1 MTIGWMRNR
10 YVVLQLLLLGSIPLL
25 RSLLSSL
32 SYRKRPSLEQNQI
45 RQTCLYARKNP
56 FRRNDISI
64 PSDSF
69 EKERKLALSRSA
81 LFSTRGSVSR
91 NKEIQSNNM
100 RPNEAGAV
108 RAISLVGGLLSVVFT
123 RDVWYVVSSFL
134 IINIVASQSNN
145 LGSRMRALG
154 SKFDSVFKRT
164 FLEKTVSGILNF
176 LKAVNE
182 ASVLEKVPTTSR
194 NVIRSVRS
202 INEEM
207 EVSDEVKLT
216 PEEDTPPVFYV
227 RSAMVMNSSI
237 AEAAEELNNNIEIKE
252 DKIEVLPDI
261 EVDNIIV
268 ATPLPIRV
276 IENPIPTVSTVQIT
290 SSNDANF
297 LKNIPVVLPT
307 SASDAIIKATIEVQA
322 AADAASARLKT
333 WLTHQKSFEDEKKK
347 QKLTAVSEKTRTTNL
362 PRLKDELIQQLA
374 TFVGINFL
382 EKNSIA
388 LADVSTGGTGGIDA
402 EVGRITVSSGSFSS
416 RAIEASVGSISDFV
430 SVLTSPGEMRNIRH
444 QILL

>member
-154 SKFDSVFKRT
+154 SKFDSIFKRT
-164 FLEKTVSGILNF
+164 FLEKTVSGMLNF

-216 PEEDTPPVFYV
+216 LEEDTPPVFYV
-227 RSAMVMNSSI
+227 RSAIVMNSSI
-237 AEAAEELNNNIEIKE
+237 AEAAEELNNNIEIEE

-261 EVDNIIV
+261 EEDNVIV

-290 SSNDANF
+290 SSND
-297 LKNIPVVLPT
+297 
-307 SASDAIIKATIEVQA
+307 
-322 AADAASARLKT
+322 
-333 WLTHQKSFEDEKKK
+333 
-347 QKLTAVSEKTRTTNL
+347 
-362 PRLKDELIQQLA
+362 
-374 TFVGINFL
+374 
-382 EKNSIA
+382 
-388 LADVSTGGTGGIDA
+388 STL
-402 EVGRITVSSGSFSS
+402 R
-416 RAIEASVGSISDFV
+416 
-430 SVLTSPGEMRNIRH
+430 
-444 QILL
+444 